1 MPGFHVRDNILKVK
15 LHFLLNFNLQRSLI
29 SDLVSIL
36 KYQKIR
42 KNKNPTFNLMA
53 LILKGE
59 CGGIMVEIS
68 RAYTQ
73 HVTMARP
80 EREDG
85 F

>member
-1 MPGFHVRDNILKVK
+1 M
-15 LHFLLNFNLQRSLI
+15 
-29 SDLVSIL
+29 SIL

-42 KNKNPTFNLMA
+42 KNKNPTFNLMT